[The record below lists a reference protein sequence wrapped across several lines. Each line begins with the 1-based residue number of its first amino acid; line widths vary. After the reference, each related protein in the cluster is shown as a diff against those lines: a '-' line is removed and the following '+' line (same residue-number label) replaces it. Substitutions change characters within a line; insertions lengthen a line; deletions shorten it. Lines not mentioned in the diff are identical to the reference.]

1 MKRIVL
7 SLTMLL
13 AVATWSLAQNEA
25 PVKKGPVMIF
35 ESTTV
40 DYGTIEQ
47 DSDPLKVVKFTNT
60 GDEPLIITNAR
71 GSCGCTVPDWP
82 KEPIMPGQSSKIEV
96 RYATNRIGPFNKTI
110 RITTNE
116 NNDGHTL
123 TVKGKVLKKEDLQ
136 GVPEK
141 EKKNP
146 MLPGSEN

>member
-13 AVATWSLAQNEA
+13 AVATWSFSQGEA
-25 PVKKGPVMIF
+25 PAKKGPVMSF

-47 DSDPLKVVKFTNT
+47 DSDPLREVKFTNT

-82 KEPIMPGQSSKIEV
+82 KEPIMPGESSKIEV
-96 RYATNRIGPFNKTI
+96 RYSTNRIGPFNKNI
-110 RITTNE
+110 RISTNE
-116 NNDGHTL
+116 NNDGHSL
-123 TVKGKVLKKEDLQ
+123 TVKGKVLKKEDLE
-136 GVPEK
+136 GVPGN

-146 MLPGSEN
+146 MLPGSEK